1 MRLPVWEIHIDQD
14 RRTIFRVFRR
24 LPHGQPYRRDL
35 VILDTDISLL
45 QDTWW
50 IRDADDRSLL
60 AEINSRGALVTLAR
74 KFLPIGQGIAHK
86 YEITSSEGGSVGA
99 IEVGFALFDFDQ
111 YEITLTD
118 TSSIPTEAVVIGAIV
133 IDAIQGN

>member
-1 MRLPVWEIHIDQD
+1 VRLPVWEIHIDQD

-111 YEITLTD
+111 YEIVLTE
-118 TSSIPTEAVVIGAIV
+118 TSAVPIEPVVSGAIV
-133 IDAIQGN
+133 IDASQGS